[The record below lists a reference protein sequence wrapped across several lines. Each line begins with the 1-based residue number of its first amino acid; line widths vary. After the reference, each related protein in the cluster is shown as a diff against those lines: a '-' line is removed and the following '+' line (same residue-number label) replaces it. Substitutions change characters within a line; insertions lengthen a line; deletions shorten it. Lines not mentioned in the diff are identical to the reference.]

1 MQAIVV
7 SEETLPG
14 ATHINEGR
22 QRRGFAPLQVRVV
35 SLIGAGRCSLA
46 SSRACHELI
55 VRWACLPVLYVEHC
69 LDRFFQL
76 KGPARSC

>member
-1 MQAIVV
+1 MPTIVRPLLCAQPPPSPHAQEPTAAELEPGMQAIVV

-35 SLIGAGRCSLA
+35 VPRSLGQAMQPRT
-46 SSRACHELI
+46 
-55 VRWACLPVLYVEHC
+55 
-69 LDRFFQL
+69 
-76 KGPARSC
+76 K